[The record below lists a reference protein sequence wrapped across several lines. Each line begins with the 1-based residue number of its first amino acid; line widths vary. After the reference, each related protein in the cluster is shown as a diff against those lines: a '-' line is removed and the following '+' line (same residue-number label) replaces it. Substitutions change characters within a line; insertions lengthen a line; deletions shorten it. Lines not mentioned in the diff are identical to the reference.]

1 MNKAEQM
8 YEYCID
14 NNFGKGISK
23 KWAIKHF
30 DIIGKNLMQNE
41 QVLMCFCGLHNYLSI
56 SKHDGYFAYAI
67 TDKRIM
73 ISQKKIIG
81 EKFQSISL
89 KNVND
94 VTFSS
99 GVMMG
104 IITVDTFKE
113 KFNVS
118 VDKKAGSS
126 INSSIHDIL
135 FDNKKDTGKGIN
147 DIDSLID
154 YKKLLDSGVI
164 NQEEF
169 DLKKKQLLN
178 L

>member
-1 MNKAEQM
+1 
-8 YEYCID
+8 
-14 NNFGKGISK
+14 
-23 KWAIKHF
+23 
-30 DIIGKNLMQNE
+30 
-41 QVLMCFCGLHNYLSI
+41 
-56 SKHDGYFAYAI
+56 
-67 TDKRIM
+67 M

-126 INSSIHDIL
+126 INSYIHDIL